1 MAEVPR
7 GRPRGKKKTTSKN
20 RSKKELSRQQNHRD
34 IRIRNQV
41 SQQDFY
47 GGAASRHS
55 HDRSSDA
62 YSSGIHFSET
72 PSQVSY
78 SRSYQHR
85 SRQQYVPGNSYKS
98 WKKSHRRR
106 KKSRLRG
113 QENRHHRNRSF
124 RWGKFGKFFIVLLA
138 LIFVGSFALSST
150 FRTSIVSGIYAYVYT
165 LSHDDPQLAENGGQE
180 AEENG
185 IIYTTREVESA
196 DLHRGDLILVNNQN
210 AYDFEANAD
219 LIQLVSMNEEHHD
232 SFSIYGE
239 QEVSTVMMDVLNQ
252 MFDDFYAAT
261 GNNQVR
267 VISSYRSQEYQESL
281 YEEKIAEVG
290 QEMTESWAALP
301 GYSEHHTG
309 LAVDIGIASGD
320 GATTFTTEGDYGW
333 VAENCYK
340 YGLVNRYDES
350 KQEITGI
357 MDEPWHY
364 RYVGVPHAYVMY
376 SKDLCLEEYIE
387 SLKYYSYKGEHLEV
401 TDDDGTQYEIYYVN
415 SRFYSGVPVPKNYE
429 YTFSGNNVDGYIV
442 TVNMSRPVE

>member
-7 GRPRGKKKTTSKN
+7 GRPRGKKKTTPKN
-20 RSKKELSRQQNHRD
+20 KKEISHQRD
-34 IRIRNQV
+34 IRDIRVRNQI
-41 SQQDFY
+41 SRQDFY
-47 GGAASRHS
+47 GGAASRS
-55 HDRSSDA
+55 HQRPTDTQPR
-62 YSSGIHFSET
+62 
-72 PSQVSY
+72 VSY

-85 SRQQYVPGNSYKS
+85 PRQQRVSGNSYKL

-113 QENRHHRNRSF
+113 QEGKRAGGRSF
-124 RWGKFGKFFIVLLA
+124 RWGKFSKFLIIVLVLV
-138 LIFVGSFALSST
+138 FVGSFALSST
-150 FRTSIVSGIYAYVYT
+150 FRTSVVSGVYAHIYT
-165 LSHDDPQLAENGGQE
+165 LSHDDPQLAEDIDSEVSG
-180 AEENG
+180 NG
-185 IIYTTREVESA
+185 IVYTTQEVEVA
-196 DLHRGDLILVNNQN
+196 DLHRGDLILVNNQH

-232 SFSIYGE
+232 SFSIYEE
-239 QEVSTVMMDVLNQ
+239 QEVATVMMNALNQ

-261 GNNQVR
+261 GNDQVR

-281 YEEKIAEVG
+281 YENKIAEVG

-309 LAVDIGIASGD
+309 LAVDIGIASGE

-333 VAENCYK
+333 VAKNCYK

-350 KQEITGI
+350 KQDITGI

-376 SKDLCLEEYIE
+376 SKNLCLEEYIE
-387 SLKYYSYKGEHLEV
+387 SLKYYNYKGEHLEV
-401 TDDDGTQYEIYYVN
+401 TGDDGTQYEIYYVN

-429 YTFSGNNVDGYIV
+429 YTLSGNNVDGYIV